1 MLKLAKKRPIIQK
14 FLEPGHTHMEV
25 DTMHKKIETSMK
37 NRDINHPNDY
47 IDGRILNYLKSV
59 GRTIDSSETCQNC
72 LRHRVGC
79 LKTKF

>member
-1 MLKLAKKRPIIQK
+1 MLKLAKKRSIIQK

-47 IDGRILNYLKSV
+47 IDMIRKPEKILLNTMSK
-59 GRTIDSSETCQNC
+59 C
-72 LRHRVGC
+72 
-79 LKTKF
+79 